1 MNLKKKL
8 AIFDFDNTIKQH
20 APGFS
25 TGGGMAEFFP
35 DKKIPVEFFQ
45 VWKDQGFDAFCSTLI
60 SETNKLNISKEVL
73 VKAVESDGELIKG
86 KKPEQ
91 FQFLFN
97 IMFFILFFQQVWMC
111 YLKHYIRNMISSFCL
126 PDMMT

>member
-60 SETNKLNISKEVL
+60 SETNKLNISREVL
-73 VKAVESDGELIKG
+73 QNMGS
-86 KKPEQ
+86 
-91 FQFLFN
+91 N
-97 IMFFILFFQQVWMC
+97 IDILHTVLG
-111 YLKHYIRNMISSFCL
+111 LKMSILAKRCQ
-126 PDMMT
+126 

>member
-35 DKKIPVEFFQ
+35 DKKIPVEFPPFN
-45 VWKDQGFDAFCSTLI
+45 FDHL
-60 SETNKLNISKEVL
+60 L
-73 VKAVESDGELIKG
+73 V
-86 KKPEQ
+86 P
-91 FQFLFN
+91 F
-97 IMFFILFFQQVWMC
+97 
-111 YLKHYIRNMISSFCL
+111 
-126 PDMMT
+126 

>member
-35 DKKIPVEFFQ
+35 DKKIPVEIFQ

-60 SETNKLNISKEVL
+60 SETNKLKISKDVL
-73 VKAVESDGELIKG
+73 VKVVESDGELIKG
-86 KKPEQ
+86 KPEQ
-91 FQFLFN
+91 FHAKNYISNKQGRRKQFW
-97 IMFFILFFQQVWMC
+97 IMGRGRDGGTIF
-111 YLKHYIRNMISSFCL
+111 
-126 PDMMT
+126 T